1 MEVVSRDGSITYHNA
16 ISTSHPDVVQVSDR
30 FHLLKNLTSYSID
43 CLKKT
48 INPYVLIPG
57 NQEQTDTTGST
68 EIISRA
74 NQNRKLTLEEKY
86 IKVEEFKLHGMTKT
100 TLCKLLNMDIRVY
113 NKLQQMHDLERNSVF
128 ITRGAEI
135 SLEKEALKMEKVEEV
150 RNLK

>member
-1 MEVVSRDGSITYHNA
+1 MEVVSRDGSITYNNA

-74 NQNRKLTLEEKY
+74 IQNRKLTLEEKY

>member
-1 MEVVSRDGSITYHNA
+1 MEVVSRDGSITYNNA

-74 NQNRKLTLEEKY
+74 IQNRKLTLEEKY

-128 ITRGAEI
+128 ITRRAEI